1 MTPAFRQDFRS
12 LYQNTGKRLLG
23 DSRAREE
30 ELRVRLES
38 EGGSDGLTAWQEV
51 AVRGCKT
58 SEGMYEEARKRWE
71 ERKELDLPMEED
83 FSVVCTNL
91 DWALCEAEKQQRGRE
106 VRVYEQWREER
117 EELGLSGW
125 WGDWLRKV
133 GEPMEEEEEVGV
145 DWDVV
150 LAPPPV
156 PEWLLKQQRKEELE
170 EWKKARK
177 DATCRRWRNKYARE
191 QREIEEE
198 RRKVNEA
205 RLETA
210 WRKCTHALKEDRL
223 EEAVKQNK
231 VMFDLARQLGM
242 DLQLTP
248 LTSQKVIM
256 DKLAEQRA
264 AMPKADSAEMQEPM
278 EYPEY
283 PDISL
288 WTDYECFDASSGSED
303 FDLEEFDYPGRSSKP
318 RKQKPK
324 PQPQSK
330 PTTFSLSCSPPKNLT
345 APPPPAPKPRPA
357 PRPVEPLP
365 PLPEVP
371 PCAYELIQLENKA
384 EIKAKFLEVFGEPMT
399 KDSFQ
404 SVDWA
409 RVLGYRLPDGS
420 DDE

>member
-1 MTPAFRQDFRS
+1 MLQDFRS
-12 LYQNTGKRLLG
+12 SEPNTGKRFLENTG
-23 DSRAREE
+23 RREE
-30 ELRVRLES
+30 ELRARLES

-58 SEGMYEEARKRWE
+58 SEGMYEDARKRWE

-117 EELGLSGW
+117 EEQGLSGW

-133 GEPMEEEEEVGV
+133 GEPMEEEEEV
-145 DWDVV
+145 DWDKV

-156 PEWLLKQQRKEELE
+156 PEWLLKQQKREEYE
-170 EWKKARK
+170 DWEKARK
-177 DATCRRWRNKYARE
+177 DAKYRRWRNKYARE
-191 QREIEEE
+191 QREIEEQ
-198 RRKVNEA
+198 RRKELKTKLDDA
-205 RLETA
+205 FLE
-210 WRKCTHALKEDRL
+210 CHYALQEDRL
-223 EEAVKQNK
+223 EEAVKQDK
-231 VMFDLARQLGM
+231 LMFDLARQLNEDHWWTSGR
-242 DLQLTP
+242 TP
-248 LTSQKVIM
+248 LTSQKGIM
-256 DKLAEQRA
+256 DELAKRRA
-264 AMPKADSAEMQEPM
+264 AMPKPDPDEVQEPM
-278 EYPEY
+278 EYP
-283 PDISL
+283 DISM
-288 WTDYECFDASSGSED
+288 WTDYQCFDPSSDSED

-330 PTTFSLSCSPPKNLT
+330 PTTFSLSCSPPKNLS
-345 APPPPAPKPRPA
+345 APPPSVPRPRPA

-404 SVDWA
+404 RVDWA
-409 RVLGYRLPDGS
+409 RILGYRLPDGS

>member
-1 MTPAFRQDFRS
+1 MLQDFRS
-12 LYQNTGKRLLG
+12 SEPNTGKRFMENTG
-23 DSRAREE
+23 RREE
-30 ELRVRLES
+30 ELRARLES

-58 SEGMYEEARKRWE
+58 SEGMYEEARKRWK

-117 EELGLSGW
+117 EEQGLSGW
-125 WGDWLRKV
+125 WGDWLKEGR
-133 GEPMEEEEEVGV
+133 EPMEEEVEV

-156 PEWLLKQQRKEELE
+156 PEWLLKQQKREELE
-170 EWKKARK
+170 DWEKARK
-177 DATCRRWRNKYARE
+177 DTKYRRWRNKYARE
-191 QREIEEE
+191 QRED
-198 RRKVNEA
+198 KKA
-205 RLETA
+205 LCKTA
-210 WRKCTHALKEDRL
+210 LIKSRNALMEDNL
-223 EEAVKQNK
+223 EEAVKQDK
-231 VMFDLARQLGM
+231 VMFDLARQLNK
-242 DLQLTP
+242 DLGLTP
-248 LTSQKVIM
+248 LTSQKEIM

-264 AMPKADSAEMQEPM
+264 AMPKADPAEMQEPM

-303 FDLEEFDYPGRSSKP
+303 FDLEEFDYPDRNIKP

-324 PQPQSK
+324 PQPQPQSK
-330 PTTFSLSCSPPKNLT
+330 PKYFSLSCSPPKNLT
-345 APPPPAPKPRPA
+345 SVPKPRPE
-357 PRPVEPLP
+357 PRPVKILP

-371 PCAYELIQLENKA
+371 PSAYELLRLDRQE
-384 EIKAKFLEVFGEPMT
+384 EIKAKFLELFGEHMT
-399 KDSFQ
+399 KNSFQ
-404 SVDWA
+404 RVDWS
-409 RVLGYRLPDGS
+409 RVLGRGGLPDGS

>member
-1 MTPAFRQDFRS
+1 MLQDFRS
-12 LYQNTGKRLLG
+12 SEPNTGKRFMENTG
-23 DSRAREE
+23 RREE
-30 ELRVRLES
+30 ELRARLES

-71 ERKELDLPMEED
+71 ERKEIDLPMEED

-117 EELGLSGW
+117 EEQGLSGW
-125 WGDWLRKV
+125 WGDWLKKV
-133 GEPMEEEEEVGV
+133 GEPMEEEVEV

-156 PEWLLKQQRKEELE
+156 PEWLLKQQKREELE
-170 EWKKARK
+170 DWEKARK
-177 DATCRRWRNKYARE
+177 DTKYRRWRNKYARE

-198 RRKVNEA
+198 QREDKKA
-205 RLETA
+205 LCKTA
-210 WRKCTHALKEDRL
+210 LIKSRNALMEDNL
-223 EEAVKQNK
+223 EEAVKQDK
-231 VMFDLARQLGM
+231 VMFDLARLL
-242 DLQLTP
+242 DLKLELTP
-248 LTSQKVIM
+248 LTSQKEIM

-264 AMPKADSAEMQEPM
+264 AMPKADPAEMQEPM

-288 WTDYECFDASSGSED
+288 WTDYECFDTSSGSED
-303 FDLEEFDYPGRSSKP
+303 FDLEEFDYPDRNIKP

-324 PQPQSK
+324 PQPQPQSK
-330 PTTFSLSCSPPKNLT
+330 PKYFSLSCSPPKNLT
-345 APPPPAPKPRPA
+345 SVPKPRPE
-357 PRPVEPLP
+357 PRPVKILP

-371 PCAYELIQLENKA
+371 PSAYELLRLDRQE
-384 EIKAKFLEVFGEPMT
+384 EIKAKFLELFGEHMT
-399 KDSFQ
+399 KNSFQ
-404 SVDWA
+404 RVDWS
-409 RVLGYRLPDGS
+409 RVLGRGGLPDGS

>member
-1 MTPAFRQDFRS
+1 MQVNPEVLQDFRS
-12 LYQNTGKRLLG
+12 SEPNTGKRFMENTG
-23 DSRAREE
+23 RREE
-30 ELRVRLES
+30 ELRARLES

-58 SEGMYEEARKRWE
+58 SEGMYEEARKRWK

-117 EELGLSGW
+117 EEQGLSGW
-125 WGDWLRKV
+125 WGDWLKEGR
-133 GEPMEEEEEVGV
+133 EPMEEEVEV

-156 PEWLLKQQRKEELE
+156 PEWLLKQQKREELE
-170 EWKKARK
+170 DWEKARK
-177 DATCRRWRNKYARE
+177 DTKYRRWRNKYARE
-191 QREIEEE
+191 QRED
-198 RRKVNEA
+198 KKA
-205 RLETA
+205 LCKTA
-210 WRKCTHALKEDRL
+210 LIKSRNALMEDNL
-223 EEAVKQNK
+223 EEAVKQDK
-231 VMFDLARQLGM
+231 VMFDLARQLNK
-242 DLQLTP
+242 DLGLTP
-248 LTSQKVIM
+248 LTSQKEIM

-264 AMPKADSAEMQEPM
+264 AMPKADPAEMQEPM

-303 FDLEEFDYPGRSSKP
+303 FDLEEFDYPDRNIKP

-324 PQPQSK
+324 PQPQPQSK
-330 PTTFSLSCSPPKNLT
+330 PKYFSLSCSPPKNLT
-345 APPPPAPKPRPA
+345 SVPKPRPE
-357 PRPVEPLP
+357 PRPVKILP

-371 PCAYELIQLENKA
+371 PSAYELLRLDRQE
-384 EIKAKFLEVFGEPMT
+384 EIKAKFLELFGEHMT
-399 KDSFQ
+399 KNSFQ
-404 SVDWA
+404 RVDWS
-409 RVLGYRLPDGS
+409 RVLGRGGLPDGS

>member
-1 MTPAFRQDFRS
+1 MLQDFRS
-12 LYQNTGKRLLG
+12 SEPNTGKRFMENTG
-23 DSRAREE
+23 RREE
-30 ELRVRLES
+30 ELRARLES

-58 SEGMYEEARKRWE
+58 SEGMYEEARKRWK

-106 VRVYEQWREER
+106 VRVYEQWRKER
-117 EELGLSGW
+117 EEQGLSGW
-125 WGDWLRKV
+125 WGDWLKEGR
-133 GEPMEEEEEVGV
+133 EPMEEEVEV

-156 PEWLLKQQRKEELE
+156 PEWLLKQQKREELE
-170 EWKKARK
+170 DWEKARK
-177 DATCRRWRNKYARE
+177 DTKYRRWRNKYARE
-191 QREIEEE
+191 QRED
-198 RRKVNEA
+198 KKA
-205 RLETA
+205 LCKTA
-210 WRKCTHALKEDRL
+210 LIKSRNALMEDNL
-223 EEAVKQNK
+223 EEAVKQDK
-231 VMFDLARQLGM
+231 VMFDLARQLNK
-242 DLQLTP
+242 DLGLTP
-248 LTSQKVIM
+248 LTSQKEIM

-264 AMPKADSAEMQEPM
+264 AMPKADPAEMQEPM

-303 FDLEEFDYPGRSSKP
+303 FDLEEFDYPDRNIKP

-324 PQPQSK
+324 PQPQPQSK
-330 PTTFSLSCSPPKNLT
+330 PKYFSLSCSPPKNLT
-345 APPPPAPKPRPA
+345 SVPKPRPE
-357 PRPVEPLP
+357 PRPVKILP

-371 PCAYELIQLENKA
+371 PSAYELLRLDRQE
-384 EIKAKFLEVFGEPMT
+384 EIKAKFLELFGEHMT
-399 KDSFQ
+399 KNSFQ
-404 SVDWA
+404 RVDWS
-409 RVLGYRLPDGS
+409 RVLGRGGLPDGS